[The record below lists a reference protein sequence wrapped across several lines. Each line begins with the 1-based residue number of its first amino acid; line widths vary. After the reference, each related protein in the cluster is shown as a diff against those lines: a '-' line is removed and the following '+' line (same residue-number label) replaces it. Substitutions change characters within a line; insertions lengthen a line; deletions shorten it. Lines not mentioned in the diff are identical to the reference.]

1 MDIDRALLF
10 VRMFNTRLRR
20 APGSSRHHYHQ
31 WRIYHDANDAMAWG
45 PPLKGPPEQLSDFF
59 GMGPISLLIVLL
71 DIDIFPML
79 SK

>member
-1 MDIDRALLF
+1 
-10 VRMFNTRLRR
+10 
-20 APGSSRHHYHQ
+20 
-31 WRIYHDANDAMAWG
+31 MAWG